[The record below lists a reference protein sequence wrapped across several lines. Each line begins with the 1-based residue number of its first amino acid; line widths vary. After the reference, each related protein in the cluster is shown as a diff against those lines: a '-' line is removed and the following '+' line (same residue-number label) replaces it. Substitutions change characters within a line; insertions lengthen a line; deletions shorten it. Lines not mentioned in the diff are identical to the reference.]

1 MRYIYFAILFFSIS
15 KIFGQDI
22 ILTKESELIRARI
35 TKITTDIV
43 QYNRADNLEGP
54 IYELPISLIE
64 KIDFENGVVQFFKV
78 ENKAQSTSESLNF
91 SLAETKEFIIKTINE
106 HGFEED
112 TFKRRYRASFED
124 DYLRLIVMRKDE
136 IEPTNRGILYDFSNV
151 YKFQR
156 VSKRSDKLSFVNIWV
171 SIVKNEKKMKFDKH
185 KLIMRVD
192 NPDKAESILNSLKYF
207 NTLLVGKSKSDDK
220 F

>member
-1 MRYIYFAILFFSIS
+1 MKHIYLLLVLFSIS
-15 KIFGQDI
+15 NSFGQDI
-22 ILTKESELIRARI
+22 ILMNDSELIRAKI
-35 TKITTDIV
+35 TKITNDIV
-43 QYNRADNLEGP
+43 QYNRFDNLDGP
-54 IYELPISLIE
+54 LYELPTSLIT
-64 KIDFENGVVQFFKV
+64 KIDFENGTEQYFQV
-78 ENKAQSTSESLNF
+78 EDGKKPLISPNH

-112 TFKRRYRASFED
+112 TFKRRYRASFEG

-136 IEPTNRGILYDFSNV
+136 IEPTNKGILYDFSNV

-156 VSKRSDKLSFVNIWV
+156 VSKRSDKLSFLNIWV

-192 NPDKAESILNSLKYF
+192 DPDKAESILNALKYY
-207 NTLLVGKSKSDDK
+207 NSLLLGKSKSGDK

>member
-1 MRYIYFAILFFSIS
+1 MKYVYVLLMLFSIS
-15 KIFGQDI
+15 NSFGQDI
-22 ILTKESELIRARI
+22 ILMKDSELVQAKII
-35 TKITTDIV
+35 KITSDII
-43 QYNRADNLEGP
+43 QYNRYDNLDGP
-54 IYELPISLIE
+54 FYEIPTSLIE
-64 KIDFENGVVQFFKV
+64 KINFENGTEQYFQVK
-78 ENKAQSTSESLNF
+78 EDGKNPDASNY

-112 TFKRRYRASFED
+112 TFKRRYRASFEGEL
-124 DYLRLIVMRKDE
+124 LRLRVMKKDE
-136 IEPTNRGILYDFSNV
+136 SEPVNNGILYDFSNV
-151 YKFQR
+151 YKFQN

-192 NPDKAESILNSLKYF
+192 DPVKAESILNALKYY
-207 NTLLVGKSKSDDK
+207 NTLLLGKSKSGDK